1 MNVLCYAAPM
11 KNLYTSLSSIALT
24 VWVGGLLSIGYLAVP
39 TLFSAQPDKQLA
51 GKLAGEMF
59 HAFGYIG
66 IVCGLILLSHALWMK
81 EQDGRQR
88 RRALWI
94 ITAMLILGSIIQFGI
109 APHMAELK
117 VLALPEDV
125 MHSAYADKF
134 KVLHGVSSVMYLIQS
149 LLGLYLVARSTI
161 TKRIAAN

>member
-1 MNVLCYAAPM
+1 M

-39 TLFSAQPDKQLA
+39 ILFSAQPDKQLA

-59 HAFGYIG
+59 HALGYIG
-66 IVCGLILLSHALWMK
+66 IVCGLILLSHALWIK
-81 EQDGRQR
+81 EQDARPR

-125 MHSAYADKF
+125 MHSVYADKF
-134 KVLHGVSSVMYLIQS
+134 KVLHGVSSVIYLLES
-149 LLGLYLVARSTI
+149 LLGVYLITISTMNKQI
-161 TKRIAAN
+161 VTD